1 MNKWDQIGIKKGK
14 TGVFSMGL
22 ASNITKK
29 TMRLLSARPTTSQAK
44 KTGHAHHI
52 SNQSIT
58 FAMPTPTGGGTPPSV
73 VYYMIPSQIRN
84 FKKPTLFDLN
94 IPPKK
99 EKNMI
104 KQTLKTVQDTLTVK
118 SLQLISKLAS
128 KKTRIGIKTKHNIRN
143 ILGNEKIPPTAK

>member
-1 MNKWDQIGIKKGK
+1 MNKWDQIGIRKGE

-29 TMRLLSARPTTSQAK
+29 TMRLLSACPTTLLIKKTSQAD
-44 KTGHAHHI
+44 HI
-52 SNQSIT
+52 NNQSIT

-128 KKTRIGIKTKHNIRN
+128 SKTRLGIKTKHNIRN

>member
-1 MNKWDQIGIKKGK
+1 MNKWDQIGIRKGE
-14 TGVFSMGL
+14 TGVFPMGL
-22 ASNITKK
+22 GTNLTKK
-29 TMRLLSARPTTSQAK
+29 AMRLLSACPTSLPTQKA
-44 KTGHAHHI
+44 GQAHHI

-73 VYYMIPSQIRN
+73 VYYMIPDQIRN

-99 EKNMI
+99 DKNMI

-118 SLQLISKLAS
+118 SLQLILKLAS
-128 KKTRIGIKTKHNIRN
+128 SKTRLGIKTKHNIRN
-143 ILGNEKIPPTAK
+143 ILGNEKIPPTA

>member
-22 ASNITKK
+22 RSNITEN
-29 TMRLLSARPTTSQAK
+29 TFGLICQCPTTSQAK

-128 KKTRIGIKTKHNIRN
+128 NKTRIGIKTKHNIRN

>member
-1 MNKWDQIGIKKGK
+1 MNKWDHIRIKEGE

-29 TMRLLSARPTTSQAK
+29 TMRLLSACPTTSPAK
-44 KTGHAHHI
+44 KTGHAHRI
-52 SNQSIT
+52 SNQLIT
-58 FAMPTPTGGGTPPSV
+58 FAMPTPTGGGAPPSV
-73 VYYMIPSQIRN
+73 VYYMIPDQIRN

>member
-1 MNKWDQIGIKKGK
+1 MNKWDEIGIIKGQ
-14 TGVFSMGL
+14 TGVFLMGL

-29 TMRLLSARPTTSQAK
+29 TMPLLSTCPTTLL
-44 KTGHAHHI
+44 TFIIGHADHI
-52 SNQSIT
+52 NNQSIA
-58 FAMPTPTGGGTPPSV
+58 FAMPTPTGGGPPPSV